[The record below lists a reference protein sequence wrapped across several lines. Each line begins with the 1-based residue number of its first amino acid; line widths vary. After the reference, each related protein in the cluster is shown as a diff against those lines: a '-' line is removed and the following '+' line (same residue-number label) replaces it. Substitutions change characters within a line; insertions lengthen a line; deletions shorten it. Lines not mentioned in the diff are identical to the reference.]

1 MSNYNVAEI
10 KQELASLF
18 NPFANKTLGSA
29 DAIKHVGIDKE
40 KDVVVLIINTYTNNP
55 EEVKYL
61 RKAIAKLIKIDLG
74 FSGIKIQ
81 FEQAKEISCK
91 DAKFILIESGKGGV
105 GKSQIAINLAYHLAL
120 LGKKVGLIDGDIY
133 TPAANIMLMIPNQ
146 TLAVNDYGKII
157 PHKIKG
163 FEMVSVEFFNQ
174 PDEAVLWNKDIV
186 NNMFSNFLYQVAWNK
201 DLEYVIV
208 DMPSLTTEFMVNVK
222 TILPDSEVLLVTS
235 PSFTSAHSVIK
246 AGNGLKQLGQSIIGV
261 IENMNGFPVSKDED
275 EYLNTN
281 GGKVVSN
288 ALDIELIC
296 SITFK
301 PAKTGYL
308 YELDEEN
315 GQIFKDLATLIS
327 IR

>member
-1 MSNYNVAEI
+1 MSNYNVNQI
-10 KQELASLF
+10 KEKLANVF
-18 NPFANKTLGSA
+18 NPFANDTLGNL
-29 DAIKHVGIDKE
+29 DFIKHVGIDKD

-55 EEVKYL
+55 EEQKYL
-61 RKAIAKLIKIDLG
+61 RKAIAKLIKIDLA

-81 FEQAKEISCK
+81 FEAKKSLSCPN
-91 DAKFILIESGKGGV
+91 AKFILIESGKGGV

-133 TPAANIMLMIPNQ
+133 TPASNIMLMIPNQ

-157 PHKIKG
+157 PHKVKG

-174 PDEAVLWNKDIV
+174 PDEAVLWNNELV
-186 NNMFSNFLYQVAWNK
+186 NNMFSNFLYQVAWSK
-201 DLEYVIV
+201 DLEYMIV
-208 DMPSLTTEFMVNVK
+208 DMASLTSDLMVNAK
-222 TILPDSEVLLVTS
+222 SLLPNSEVLLVTT
-235 PSFTSAHSVIK
+235 PSFASAHSVIK
-246 AGNGLKQLGQSIIGV
+246 CGNGLKQLGQTIIGV

-296 SITFK
+296 SIPFK
-301 PAKTGYL
+301 PAKKGYL